1 MRIIQVGLSEASNDK
16 RNKMYLGYPRVPAE
30 CAPVDD
36 PPELRLAPAAA
47 PGGVSGPVAAPAPG
61 PAHLDH
67 APPPESGQLRPESAE
82 NRKLL
87 IL

>member
-1 MRIIQVGLSEASNDK
+1 MRIIQVGLSEASYDK
-16 RNKMYLGYPRVPAE
+16 HNKMYLGYPRVPAE

>member
-1 MRIIQVGLSEASNDK
+1 MRIIKVGLSVASNDK
-16 RNKMYLGYPRVPAE
+16 HNKMYLGYPRVPAE

-82 NRKLL
+82 NRKML